1 MATSAQRPEHGPERS
16 TTKAVSTSSSSHIEY
31 EVEAIIAV
39 AMVRGRPKCL
49 IRRAGYD
56 SKNDTYEPECN
67 LRGCQGLLD
76 AFKARRRVRAQQR
89 GTLLGLAHVPRVH
102 DTPQHIHRARRLRIF
117 MKSEPTSSWV
127 GGIRAEPELRDP
139 KSDPSP
145 SRWGPDPSRAR
156 AQAGQIRSESD
167 NTESYP
173 SPGLGVV
180 FTRHARI
187 NSD

>member
-1 MATSAQRPEHGPERS
+1 
-16 TTKAVSTSSSSHIEY
+16 
-31 EVEAIIAV
+31 
-39 AMVRGRPKCL
+39 MVRGRPKCL

-173 SPGLGVV
+173 SPGLADYARVPSPRHPPDSGTSPFGVKPRPV
-180 FTRHARI
+180 AP
-187 NSD
+187 